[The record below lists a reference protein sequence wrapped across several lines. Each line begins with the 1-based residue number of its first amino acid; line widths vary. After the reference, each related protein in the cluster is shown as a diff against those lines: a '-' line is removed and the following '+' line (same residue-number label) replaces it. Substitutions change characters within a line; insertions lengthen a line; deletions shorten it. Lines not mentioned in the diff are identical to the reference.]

1 MLGSFIAHGLTKE
14 EAESETLVQMYVPS
28 QLSKHRV
35 LTFITSLA
43 GSDTTASATRAILLH
58 VVTNPPVLERLLE
71 EISQAEISSPIK
83 DSEAKRM
90 PYLQAVIKEGLRIH
104 PPVTG
109 LMLKEVPPGGDNVL
123 GHYLPA
129 QTKLGY
135 CAFGLFL
142 DPKLWGQDSKVYRPE
157 RWLEGSPEEIRRKE
171 NDMDLVFGWGRS
183 QCLGK
188 TVAAIELNKIIVE
201 VSMNDLVHGS
211 DCHID
216 RDQIRKTK
224 LKLTS
229 LFTAPTKFQLHHRRS
244 PKALELLWSGCFHRQ

>member
-1 MLGSFIAHGLTKE
+1 ML
-14 EAESETLVQMYVPS
+14 
-28 QLSKHRV
+28 RV
-35 LTFITSLA
+35 LTPITSLA

-58 VVTNPPVLERLLE
+58 VVTNPQVLERLLE
-71 EISQAEISSPIK
+71 EISKTDISSPIK
-83 DSEAKRM
+83 DSEAKKM
-90 PYLQAVIKEGLRIH
+90 PFLQAVIKEGLRIH

-142 DPKLWGQDSKVYRPE
+142 DPKLWGQDSMVYRPE
-157 RWLEGSPEEIRRKE
+157 RWLEGTPEEIGRKE

-201 VSMNDLVHGS
+201 VS
-211 DCHID
+211 
-216 RDQIRKTK
+216 
-224 LKLTS
+224 TS
-229 LFTAPTKFQLHHRRS
+229 LIVPGAPELTLSIHSFSDTSTS
-244 PKALELLWSGCFHRQ
+244 PSSTPKSHGTPSVRVFSSSATCGCVSPRETQRASLLGRVYL

>member
-14 EAESETLVQMYVPS
+14 EAESETLVQMYVPYR
-28 QLSKHRV
+28 LALHGV
-35 LTFITSLA
+35 LTSIISLA

-71 EISQAEISSPIK
+71 EIRQTDISSPIK
-83 DSEAKRM
+83 DSEARRM
-90 PYLQAVIKEGLRIH
+90 PFLKAVIKEGLRIH

-109 LMLKEVPPGGDNVL
+109 LMLKEVPPGGDTVL

-129 QTKLGY
+129 KTKLGY

-142 DPKLWGQDSKVYRPE
+142 DPKLWGQDSRVYRPE
-157 RWLEGSPEEIRRKE
+157 RWLEGTPEEIRRKE

-188 TVAAIELNKIIVE
+188 TVAAIELNKIIVQ
-201 VSMNDLVHGS
+201 VSMNDLIHSTAYRVDHS
-211 DCHID
+211 QV
-216 RDQIRKTK
+216 RTTK

-229 LFTAPTKFQLHHRRS
+229 FTASTKFQFHDRRS
-244 PKALELLWSGCFHRQ
+244 SKALELLWSGCFHRQ